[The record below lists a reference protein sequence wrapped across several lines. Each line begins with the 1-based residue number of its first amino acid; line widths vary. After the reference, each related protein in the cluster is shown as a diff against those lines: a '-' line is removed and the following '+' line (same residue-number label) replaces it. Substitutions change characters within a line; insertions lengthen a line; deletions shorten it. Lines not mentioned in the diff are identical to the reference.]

1 MAIPKQPVPP
11 ETKTKDTNDIELNNS
26 IDELENLI
34 SGKSGKSTG
43 NADDNIIPVLDEVID
58 PDEMEVDFDEYMH
71 LQPQSLPSQPG
82 NIQDELDD
90 LIGSL
95 DERITGELDALVNIL
110 KETVKDSI
118 LTELKAQLEQNLQ
131 RPPPEK
137 PDSD

>member
-1 MAIPKQPVPP
+1 MAISKHPVPP
-11 ETKTKDTNDIELNNS
+11 EKKTKDENDIELNNS
-26 IDELENLI
+26 IDELENLL
-34 SGKSGKSTG
+34 SGKAGKSTAST
-43 NADDNIIPVLDEVID
+43 NDNLIPVLDEVID
-58 PDEMEVDFDEYMH
+58 PDEIEDDFDEYIH
-71 LQPQSLPSQPG
+71 LRPQSTSSQPG
-82 NIQDELDD
+82 NIQDELDN

-131 RPPPEK
+131 NPPPEK